1 MFSFEVYKFR
11 LYSNWILVH
20 WVQIFLSIS
29 VVRDERNKELEKG
42 QKKLFGE
49 KSVSLIIFVH

>member
-1 MFSFEVYKFR
+1 MFSFEVYKFG